1 MTNQQKQMSTTF
13 QSALKKSDSISPS
26 TKKQAK
32 IVRFHEELESFINDE
47 DEHNE
52 STNQFKPLKLFGTDP
67 QMKEQPE
74 IPKKVRSPVK
84 NRGASPLKKQPTD
97 LRQIEE

>member
-52 STNQFKPLKLFGTDP
+52 STN
-67 QMKEQPE
+67 
-74 IPKKVRSPVK
+74 
-84 NRGASPLKKQPTD
+84 
-97 LRQIEE
+97 